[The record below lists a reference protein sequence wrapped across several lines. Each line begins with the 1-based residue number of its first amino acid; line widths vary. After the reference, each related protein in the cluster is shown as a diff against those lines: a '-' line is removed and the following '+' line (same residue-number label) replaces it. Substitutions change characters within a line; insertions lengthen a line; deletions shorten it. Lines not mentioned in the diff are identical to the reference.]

1 MKHGYVIACGI
12 VLLMLGANAPAQTQP
27 SDDTDLAPGFKLRTS
42 GGIDVGAIYLEVVQ
56 FGTDWTET
64 EEHDVFTPTA
74 KPTTQPS
81 SKILSGAFKTPGGEF
96 TLTEQVDAAD
106 QGVHFSADM
115 SSDQGI
121 DSKEVA
127 VAVDL
132 PVAIFGGK
140 EITVDGQAVKMPQ
153 YPAPKDQP
161 QIFQNSGA
169 RQIDL
174 PTPDGT
180 LTLTGNF
187 DIWLQDDRQ
196 WGDQRYGLR
205 LRFSPDSGQ
214 IKDSKIDLQM
224 KWKPAENK

>member
-1 MKHGYVIACGI
+1 MKQGYKIACGI
-12 VLLMLGANAPAQTQP
+12 ILLMLGATAPAQTQP
-27 SDDTDLAPGFKLRTS
+27 SDDTDLAPGFKLRAS
-42 GGIDVGAIYLEVVQ
+42 GGIDIGDMYAEVVH
-56 FGTDWTET
+56 FDSNWKET

-81 SKILSGAFKTPGGEF
+81 SRILSGAFKTPGGEF
-96 TLTEQVDAAD
+96 TLTEQIDVSD

-127 VAVDL
+127 VAVNL

-140 EITVDGQAVKMPQ
+140 EITVDGQAVKLPQ
-153 YPAPKDQP
+153 DPAPQDQP

-180 LTLTGNF
+180 LTLIGDF
-187 DIWLQDDRQ
+187 DVWLQDDRQ